1 MLIDSDVLI
10 WLLRGNTHAVQAV
23 SNLPTW
29 SISAVTYMELAQGC
43 RSKAELRAMQK
54 AFRASPN
61 DVLPLTEVISNH
73 ACELIDE
80 HALGHGLQMADSLI
94 AATALAH
101 GLPLLTGNAKH
112 FKAIAGLDVRA
123 FKVTR

>member
-10 WLLRGNTHAVQAV
+10 WHLRGNAHAAQALEA
-23 SNLPTW
+23 LPTW

-43 RSKAELRAMQK
+43 RSKAELRAIQK
-54 AFRASPN
+54 AFRASPS
-61 DVLPLTEVISNH
+61 DVLPLTEIISNR

-94 AATALAH
+94 AATALTH

-123 FKVTR
+123 FKVTG

>member
-123 FKVTR
+123 FKVTG